1 MESLVRSRPLQVAAA
16 ASLVGM
22 GAVGFLPLFGGPGY
36 ESALA
41 AGLLLPSMAAI
52 ATAVEVSDHPP
63 LPTKAFVRGVE
74 TGAILVAIGYVVT
87 LLHGLRSG
95 MCDARTGTAMWALGP
110 FPGALLGG
118 AWGALV
124 GGLAGRIRA
133 LWTSRITAAALAFAG
148 PAAGA
153 LVSLYRFQSS
163 PIVFGFDPFFGFFS
177 GALYDTV
184 VSDALPRMLTYRAG
198 TLATLF
204 ALGAGSSL
212 VVRKGN
218 GGLSLLQQRHPGVMW
233 LAVASA
239 LTSLVITLE
248 GDRLGHWQTAESIQR
263 ALGGRVT
270 NDRCDVFHPRS
281 MRDEDAQLLLRD
293 CASQARGVAAF
304 YELDEPPRVAV
315 YAFANAAQKRELMG
329 AAHTSI
335 AKPWRREVYIQL
347 SSYPH
352 PVLGHEIA
360 HVFAGA
366 FGRGPFAIAGAWGG
380 LWPNPGLIE
389 GVAEAA
395 SPDDDLLT
403 SQQWSAAMLKLELL
417 PSLSKVFA
425 FGFFGENAPKAYTV
439 ASGFVSWLRARHGMS
454 AIRKWYGGVPIEK
467 ATGRS
472 LADLEQ
478 EWIATL
484 RGIAVEGPALAY
496 AKSRFDRPAVFQRR
510 CPHAVDALVQLG
522 GEMAGEG
529 DCMGAAM
536 NFGRASM
543 LDPHDVQARLG
554 LAACLPRLAGPDAAR
569 HQLEQI
575 AHDPGLSQAARDRA
589 LESTADLDLV
599 NGQLARAAEVYDE
612 LLKTSYNEDR
622 LRTLAI
628 KAYAAREPR
637 VGRAIGELLIGA
649 GTRPSNLKLA
659 YALLGQWM
667 AEVTDDGLPAYLV
680 GRNLA
685 QDGLWKEAAG
695 YLDEALRRRVPPGRV
710 ARELLRLRI
719 VVACALRDEE
729 TARAV
734 FARWK
739 SDPELPDSRRVSL
752 ERRLGACVQ

>member
-1 MESLVRSRPLQVAAA
+1 MESLLRSRPLQVAAA

-22 GAVGFLPLFGGPGY
+22 GAVGFVPLFGGPGY

-41 AGLLLPSMAAI
+41 AGLLLPSIAGI

-63 LPTKAFVRGVE
+63 LPSKAFVRGVE
-74 TGAILVAIGYVVT
+74 TGALLVAIGYVVT
-87 LLHGLRSG
+87 LLHGWRVG

-133 LWTSRITAAALAFAG
+133 LWTSRIVAAFLAFAA
-148 PAAGA
+148 PAACV
-153 LVSLYRFQSS
+153 LVSLYRFHSS
-163 PIVFGFDPFFGFFS
+163 PIVFAFDPFFGFFS

-184 VSDALPRMLTYRAG
+184 VSDSLPRMLTYRAG

-233 LAVASA
+233 LTVASA
-239 LTSLVITLE
+239 LTSLVITVE
-248 GDRLGHWQTAESIQR
+248 GDRLGHWQTAESIQQ

-281 MRDEDAQLLLRD
+281 MRDEEAQLLLRD
-293 CASQARGVAAF
+293 CASQARGVAGF
-304 YELDEPPRVAV
+304 YELDNPPQVKV
-315 YAFANAAQKRELMG
+315 YAFASAAQKRELMG

-347 SSYPH
+347 SSFPH

-360 HVFAGA
+360 HVLAGA
-366 FGRGPFAIAGAWGG
+366 FGHGPFAIAGTVGG

-403 SQQWSAAMLKLELL
+403 AQQWSAAMLKLGLL

-439 ASGFVSWLRARHGMS
+439 ASGFVSWMRARHGMA
-454 AIRKWYGGVPIEK
+454 AIRKWYGGMPIEK

-472 LADLEQ
+472 LVDLEQ
-478 EWIATL
+478 EWLGTL
-484 RGIAVEGPALAY
+484 KAISVEGPALAY

-510 CPHAVDALVQLG
+510 CPHAVDALVERG
-522 GEMAGEG
+522 VEMAGEG
-529 DCMGAAM
+529 DCIGAAM
-536 NFGRASM
+536 TFGQASL

-554 LAACLPRLAGPDAAR
+554 LSACLPRLAGTDAAR
-569 HQLEQI
+569 QQLEQI
-575 AHDPGLSQAARDRA
+575 ANDGALPQAARDRA
-589 LESTADLDLV
+589 REAMADLDLV
-599 NGQLARAAEVYDE
+599 NGQLARAAEIYDE
-612 LLKTSYNEDR
+612 LLKTSFHEDR

-628 KAYAAREPR
+628 KSHAAREPR
-637 VGRAIGELLIGA
+637 VARAIGELLVGG
-649 GTRPSNLKLA
+649 GTRPPNMKLA

-667 AEVTDDGLPAYLV
+667 VEVTDDGLPAYLI

-685 QDGLWKEAAG
+685 QEGMWKEAAG

-729 TARAV
+729 TAGAA

-739 SDPELPDSRRVSL
+739 ADPELPESRRASL
-752 ERRLGACVQ
+752 DRRLGACIQ